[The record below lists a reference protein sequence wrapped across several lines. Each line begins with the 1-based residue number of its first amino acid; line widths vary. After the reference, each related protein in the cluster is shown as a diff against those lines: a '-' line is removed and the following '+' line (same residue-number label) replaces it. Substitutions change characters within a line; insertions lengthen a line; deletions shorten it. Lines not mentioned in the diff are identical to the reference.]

1 MESFSA
7 PDWRGAA
14 LNPPFCFGPN
24 SAAAP
29 LHRETIFAALKAGG
43 KYFWRGGGTKK
54 KTGRGGEKKNLEN
67 TITIL
72 FKAPTSPSLKLEEKF
87 KPREDGSSWPT
98 RCERGSH
105 RSGWQGA

>member
-54 KTGRGGEKKNLEN
+54 KTGRGGEKK
-67 TITIL
+67 
-72 FKAPTSPSLKLEEKF
+72 K
-87 KPREDGSSWPT
+87 
-98 RCERGSH
+98 
-105 RSGWQGA
+105 SGKHDNNFIQGANVSVAKIRRKV